1 MIKCGIIILVIYMD
15 TLTKALAYD
24 KQIRIYACITTELVA
39 EAQKRHGLWPSS
51 SAALGRT
58 LTATLLTAVL
68 KEENVTVKINGG
80 GPIKDIVCEATK
92 YGTVRGYIGDPYQFY
107 QYNDSGKINVS
118 YAVGVDGLL
127 EVRTIIN
134 NEVFT
139 STAPLQTG
147 EIADDFTYYF
157 AASEQIP
164 SSVGLGVL
172 VNDDNSILS
181 AGGFI
186 IQVLPNCSEEVISKL
201 ENKLKNLK
209 EVSTMVKDGF
219 TPEDI
224 IKEIVG
230 ENNYEIL
237 DTNMPLKWYCRC
249 SKDNFARS
257 LKMLKDSDLDEMIND
272 DKDIE
277 TVCNFCNTKYIFTKK
292 ELIDIKSSKKNN

>member
-1 MIKCGIIILVIYMD
+1 MD
-15 TLTKALAYD
+15 TLIKALAYD
-24 KQIRIYACITTELVA
+24 KQIRIYACVTTELVS

-58 LTATLLTAVL
+58 LTATLLTAIL

-92 YGTVRGYIGDPYQFY
+92 YGTVRGYVGDPYQFY

-127 EVRTIIN
+127 EVKTIIN

-139 STAPLQTG
+139 STSPLQTG

-172 VNDDNSILS
+172 VNEDNSILAS
-181 AGGFI
+181 GGFI
-186 IQVLPNCSEEVISKL
+186 IQVLPNCSDEVITEL
-201 ENKLKNLK
+201 ENKLKSIK
-209 EVSTMVKDGF
+209 EVSAMVKEGY

-224 IKEIVG
+224 VKELVG

-237 DTNMPLKWYCRC
+237 DNNMPLKWYCRC

-257 LKMLKDSDLDEMIND
+257 LKMLKTSDLEEMIIDN
-272 DKDIE
+272 KDIE
-277 TVCNFCNTKYIFTKK
+277 TVCNFCNTKYMFSVSELKNILK
-292 ELIDIKSSKKNN
+292 EKNNKTA

>member
-1 MIKCGIIILVIYMD
+1 MD
-15 TLTKALAYD
+15 SLTKALAYN
-24 KQIRIYACITTELVA
+24 KQIRIYACTTTELVS

-58 LTATLLTAVL
+58 LTATLLTAIL

-92 YGTVRGYIGDPYQFY
+92 YGTARGYCTDPYQFY

-118 YAVGVDGLL
+118 YAVGTDGLL
-127 EVRTIIN
+127 EVKSIIN

-139 STAPLQTG
+139 STSPLQTG

-157 AASEQIP
+157 ASSEQIP

-172 VNDDNSILS
+172 VNEDNSILAS
-181 AGGFI
+181 GGFI
-186 IQVLPNCSEEVISKL
+186 IQVLPNCSEEVISEL
-201 ENKLKNLK
+201 ENKLKTLK
-209 EVSTMVKDGF
+209 EVSTMVKEGY

-224 IKEIVG
+224 IKEIAG

-249 SKDNFARS
+249 SKDNFSRS
-257 LKMLKDSDLDEMIND
+257 LRMLKDSDLNEMINEG
-272 DKDIE
+272 KDIE

-292 ELIDIKSSKKNN
+292 ELIDILNSKKNN

>member
-1 MIKCGIIILVIYMD
+1 MD

-24 KQIRIYACITTELVA
+24 KQIRIYACVTTELVA
-39 EAQKRHGLWPSS
+39 EAQKRHDLWPSS

-58 LTATLLTAVL
+58 MTASLLTAVL

-80 GPIKDIVCEATK
+80 GPIKDIVVEATK
-92 YGTVRGYIGDPYQFY
+92 YGTVRGYVGDPYQFF

-127 EVRTIIN
+127 EVKTIIN

-139 STAPLQTG
+139 SSSPLQTG

-172 VNDDNSILS
+172 VNDDNSILAS
-181 AGGFI
+181 GGFI
-186 IQVLPNCSEEVISKL
+186 IQVLPNCSDEVITEL
-201 ENKLKNLK
+201 ENKLKNIK
-209 EVSTMVKDGF
+209 EVSTMVKEGYS
-219 TPEDI
+219 PEDI
-224 IKEIVG
+224 IKELVG

-257 LKMLKDSDLDEMIND
+257 LKMLKKTDLQEMID
-272 DKDIE
+272 DNKDIE
-277 TVCNFCNTKYIFTKK
+277 TVCNFCNTKYIFTVDELK
-292 ELIDIKSSKKNN
+292 EILDEKENNKQ

>member
-1 MIKCGIIILVIYMD
+1 MD

-24 KQIRIYACITTELVA
+24 KQIRIYACVTTEIVS
-39 EAQKRHGLWPSS
+39 EAQKRHDLWPSS

-58 LTATLLTAVL
+58 MTASLLTAVL

-80 GPIKDIVCEATK
+80 GPIKDIVVEATK
-92 YGTVRGYIGDPYQFY
+92 YGTVRGYVGDPYQFY

-118 YAVGVDGLL
+118 YAVGNDGLL
-127 EVRTIIN
+127 EVKTLIN

-139 STAPLQTG
+139 SSAPLQTG

-157 AASEQIP
+157 ASSEQIP

-172 VNDDNSILS
+172 VNDDNSILAS
-181 AGGFI
+181 GGFI
-186 IQVLPNCSEEVISKL
+186 IQVWPSCPDAVISEL

-209 EVSTMVKDGF
+209 EVSTMVKEGY

-224 IKEIVG
+224 IREIAG

-249 SKDNFARS
+249 SKDNFRRG
-257 LKMLKDSDLDEMIND
+257 LKMLKINDLNEMIDEN
-272 DKDIE
+272 KDIE
-277 TVCNFCNTKYIFTKK
+277 TVCNFCNTKYIFTVEELK
-292 ELIDIKSSKKNN
+292 EILEEKQNSKQ

>member
-1 MIKCGIIILVIYMD
+1 MD

-24 KQIRIYACITTELVA
+24 KQIRIYACVTTELVS
-39 EAQKRHGLWPSS
+39 EAQKKHGLWPSS

-58 LTATLLTAVL
+58 MTASLLTAVL

-80 GPIKDIVCEATK
+80 GPIKDIVVEATK
-92 YGTVRGYIGDPYQFY
+92 YGTVRGYVGDPYQFY

-118 YAVGVDGLL
+118 YAVGTDGLL
-127 EVRTIIN
+127 EVKTLIN

-139 STAPLQTG
+139 SSSPLQTG

-172 VNDDNSILS
+172 VNDDNSILAS
-181 AGGFI
+181 GGFI
-186 IQVLPNCSEEVISKL
+186 IQVLPNCSDEVITEL
-201 ENKLKNLK
+201 ENKLKNIK
-209 EVSTMVKDGF
+209 EVSTMVKEGY

-224 IKEIVG
+224 IKELVG
-230 ENNYEIL
+230 DNYELL

-249 SKDNFARS
+249 SKDNFKRG
-257 LKMLKDSDLDEMIND
+257 LKMLKVSDLEDMLNDEE
-272 DKDIE
+272 IE
-277 TVCNFCNTKYIFTKK
+277 TVCNFCNTKYVFTKDEIK
-292 ELIDIKSSKKNN
+292 EILEEKKNK

>member
-1 MIKCGIIILVIYMD
+1 MD
-15 TLTKALAYD
+15 TLIKALAYD
-24 KQIRIYACITTELVA
+24 KQIRIYACITTELVS

-58 LTATLLTAVL
+58 LTATLLTAIL
-68 KEENVTVKINGG
+68 KEENITVKINGG

-92 YGTVRGYIGDPYQFY
+92 YGTVRGYVGDPYQFY

-139 STAPLQTG
+139 SSSPLQTG

-172 VNDDNSILS
+172 VNDDNSILAS
-181 AGGFI
+181 GGFI
-186 IQVLPNCSEEVISKL
+186 IQVLPNCSDEVITKL
-201 ENKLKNLK
+201 ENKLKSIK
-209 EVSTMVKDGF
+209 EVSTMVKEGY

-224 IKEIVG
+224 VKELVG

-237 DTNMPLKWYCRC
+237 DNNMPLKWYCRC

-257 LKMLKDSDLDEMIND
+257 LKMLKNSDLEEMIEDN
-272 DKDIE
+272 KDIE
-277 TVCNFCNTKYIFTKK
+277 TVCNFCNTKYIFTVD
-292 ELIDIKSSKKNN
+292 ELKDILRSKKNN

>member
-1 MIKCGIIILVIYMD
+1 MD

-58 LTATLLTAVL
+58 LTATLLTAIL

-92 YGTVRGYIGDPYQFY
+92 YGTVRGYVGDPYQFY

-118 YAVGVDGLL
+118 YAVGVDGFL

-186 IQVLPNCSEEVISKL
+186 IQVLPNCSEEVISEL

-292 ELIDIKSSKKNN
+292 ELIDIKNSKKNN

>member
-1 MIKCGIIILVIYMD
+1 MD
-15 TLTKALAYD
+15 NLTKALAYN
-24 KQIRIYACITTELVA
+24 KQIRIYACTTTELVS

-92 YGTVRGYIGDPYQFY
+92 YGTARGYVGDPYQFY

-118 YAVGVDGLL
+118 YAVGTDGLL
-127 EVRTIIN
+127 EVKTIIN

-139 STAPLQTG
+139 STSPLQTG

-157 AASEQIP
+157 ASSEQIP

-172 VNDDNSILS
+172 VNEDNSIQAS
-181 AGGFI
+181 GGFI
-186 IQVLPNCSEEVISKL
+186 IQVLPNCSEEVITDL
-201 ENKLKNLK
+201 ENKLKTLK
-209 EVSTMVKDGF
+209 EVSTMVKEGY

-224 IKEIVG
+224 IKEIAG

-249 SKDNFARS
+249 SKDNFTRS
-257 LKMLKDSDLDEMIND
+257 LRMLKDSDLNEMIND
-272 DKDIE
+272 GKDIE
-277 TVCNFCNTKYIFTKK
+277 TVCNFCNTKYIFTKD
-292 ELIDIKSSKKNN
+292 ELIDILNSKKNN

>member
-1 MIKCGIIILVIYMD
+1 MD
-15 TLTKALAYD
+15 SLTKALGYN
-24 KQIRIYACITTELVA
+24 KQIRIYACTTTELVS

-58 LTATLLTAVL
+58 LTATLLTAIL

-92 YGTVRGYIGDPYQFY
+92 YGTARGYVGDPYQFY

-118 YAVGVDGLL
+118 YAVGTDGLL
-127 EVRTIIN
+127 EVKTIIN

-139 STAPLQTG
+139 STSPLQTG

-157 AASEQIP
+157 ASSEQIP

-172 VNDDNSILS
+172 VNEDNTIQAS
-181 AGGFI
+181 GGFI
-186 IQVLPNCSEEVISKL
+186 IQVLPNCSEEVITDL
-201 ENKLKNLK
+201 ENKLKTLK
-209 EVSTMVKDGF
+209 EVSTMVKEEY

-224 IKEIVG
+224 IKEIAG

-249 SKDNFARS
+249 SKDNFTRS
-257 LKMLKDSDLDEMIND
+257 LRMLKETDLNEMID
-272 DKDIE
+272 EGKDIE
-277 TVCNFCNTKYIFTKK
+277 TVCNFCNTKYIFTVDELKDILADK
-292 ELIDIKSSKKNN
+292 ENNKQ

>member
-1 MIKCGIIILVIYMD
+1 MD

-24 KQIRIYACITTELVA
+24 KQIRIYACVTTELVA
-39 EAQKRHGLWPSS
+39 EAQKRHDLWPSS
-51 SAALGRT
+51 SAALGRAM
-58 LTATLLTAVL
+58 TASLLTAVL

-80 GPIKDIVCEATK
+80 GPIKDIVVEATK
-92 YGTVRGYIGDPYQFY
+92 YGTVRGYVGDPYQFY

-118 YAVGVDGLL
+118 YAVGTDGLL
-127 EVRTIIN
+127 EIKTLIN

-139 STAPLQTG
+139 SSSPLQTG

-172 VNDDNSILS
+172 VNDDNSILAS
-181 AGGFI
+181 GGFI
-186 IQVLPNCSEEVISKL
+186 IQVLPNCSDEVITEL
-201 ENKLKNLK
+201 EKKLKNLK

-292 ELIDIKSSKKNN
+292 ELIDIKNSKKNN